1 MKTGTLWI
9 GAAVLV
15 LAAGCNRNDRQTS
28 GGSVLDRDNDRQ
40 ARITV
45 SGCLQPGEQGL
56 GSREPNAASRSA
68 EGVDRFVLANATPA
82 STSPSST
89 GSPSSTASESSTS
102 ATAATGPLYILEG
115 KKDELR
121 THIGQQIEV
130 TGKPDD
136 NRSSRSDANQPNAQ
150 RLEVESVR
158 MIAANCATR

>member
-28 GGSVLDRDNDRQ
+28 SGSVLDRNNDRQ

-45 SGCLQPGEQGL
+45 TGCLQPGEQGL
-56 GSREPNAASRSA
+56 EPNAASRSA
-68 EGVDRFVLANATPA
+68 EGVDRFVLANA
-82 STSPSST
+82 
-89 GSPSSTASESSTS
+89 STS
-102 ATAATGPLYILEG
+102 ATAAIGPLYILDG

-121 THIGQQIEV
+121 QHIGQQVEV
-130 TGKPDD
+130 TGKPEDGVP
-136 NRSSRSDANQPNAQ
+136 SSSDPNQPNAQ
-150 RLEVESVR
+150 HLEVESVR

>member
-28 GGSVLDRDNDRQ
+28 SGSVLDRTNDRQ

-45 SGCLQPGEQGL
+45 TGCLQPGEQGL
-56 GSREPNAASRSA
+56 EPNAASRSA
-68 EGVDRFVLANATPA
+68 EGVDRFVLANATPSSA
-82 STSPSST
+82 SPSSE
-89 GSPSSTASESSTS
+89 ASQPSTS
-102 ATAATGPLYILEG
+102 ATAAIGPLYILDG

-121 THIGQQIEV
+121 QHIGQQVEV
-130 TGKPDD
+130 TGKPEDGV
-136 NRSSRSDANQPNAQ
+136 SSSSDPNQPNAQ
-150 RLEVESVR
+150 HLEVESVR

>member
-28 GGSVLDRDNDRQ
+28 SGSVLDRNNDRQ

-45 SGCLQPGEQGL
+45 TGCLQPGEQGL
-56 GSREPNAASRSA
+56 EPNAASRSA
-68 EGVDRFVLANATPA
+68 EGVDRFVLANA
-82 STSPSST
+82 
-89 GSPSSTASESSTS
+89 STS

-121 THIGQQIEV
+121 THIGQQVEV
-130 TGKPDD
+130 TGKPEDGV
-136 NRSSRSDANQPNAQ
+136 SSSSDPNQPNAQ
-150 RLEVESVR
+150 HLEVESVR
-158 MIAANCATR
+158 MIAPNCATR

>member
-1 MKTGTLWI
+1 MNTRSLWI

-15 LAAGCNRNDRQTS
+15 LAAGCDRNDRRA
-28 GGSVLDRDNDRQ
+28 GDGSVLDNDNDRQ

-45 SGCLQPGEQGL
+45 TGCLQPGEQGL

-68 EGVDRFVLANATPA
+68 EDVDRFMLTNATPA
-82 STSPSST
+82 AASPSSD
-89 GSPSSTASESSTS
+89 ASQPSTS
-102 ATAATGPLYILEG
+102 AAASTGPLYILEG

-121 THIGQQIEV
+121 SHLGQQVEI

-136 NRSSRSDANQPNAQ
+136 RASTPDPNQPTAQ
-150 RLEVESVR
+150 RLEVDSVR